1 MKSMTTMLALA
12 ALAVTATLA
21 SPAFAKKAHH
31 AAPSTTVYSGVPI
44 PGYDRNGAVV
54 AIPNTD
60 DVGK

>member
-31 AAPSTTVYSGVPI
+31 ATQSTAVYSGVPI
-44 PGYDRNGAVV
+44 PGYDKDGAVV

-60 DVGK
+60 GVGK

>member
-1 MKSMTTMLALA
+1 MKSIGMTLALA
-12 ALAVTATLA
+12 ALGITATLA

-31 AAPSTTVYSGVPI
+31 TTASTAVYSGVPI
-44 PGYDRNGAVV
+44 PGYDKNGAVI